1 MWMHLSLLGKLQVDT
16 TRSKAPLA
24 LRIGAAT
31 LIVGAA
37 VFLSSGCVSKGFFT
51 FRAFKIPSASMCP
64 TICEGDRII
73 VDMAAFRRSAPRH
86 GDIVIFPFDSERNR
100 HIKRV
105 VAVGGDEVSGSHGQL
120 IVNGKPVEPPASACG
135 TSADRGIVY
144 EASPDLVPQR
154 VPSDRLFLVGDNMD
168 HSYDS
173 RYYGT
178 GTRPGGT
185 MLPPSSRF
193 FACARPNPICR
204 APIAAGAIRGC
215 QAFLSRAR
223 WPSPLISGSTAPAA
237 PRSACS

>member
-37 VFLSSGCVSKGFFT
+37 LFLSSGCVSKGFFT

-154 VPSDRLFLVGDNMD
+154 VPSGRLFLVGDNMD

-178 GTRPGGT
+178 IEV
-185 MLPPSSRF
+185 SR
-193 FACARPNPICR
+193 
-204 APIAAGAIRGC
+204 IRGRPLYIYWSTRNSRIGC
-215 QAFLSRAR
+215 QIR
-223 WPSPLISGSTAPAA
+223 
-237 PRSACS
+237 